1 MLRRTSV
8 SVRRSR
14 RRIEALEPAGG
25 LDRLERHAAH
35 ARLLQ
40 REVDDPA
47 DLAVVEALL
56 DRDDQRRRDAELVQ
70 PLERL
75 LADVAQVG
83 AAQLASARSRS
94 NESNCR

>member
-1 MLRRTSV
+1 MTSSGVNTVVCSRIRRRTSV

-14 RRIEALEPAGG
+14 GGVEALEPAGG

-47 DLAVVEALL
+47 DLAVVE
-56 DRDDQRRRDAELVQ
+56 R
-70 PLERL
+70 PS
-75 LADVAQVG
+75 
-83 AAQLASARSRS
+83 SA
-94 NESNCR
+94 